1 LELLGD
7 VAHVES
13 RFGLFRDGVSVR
25 AR

>member
-1 LELLGD
+1 MELIGD

-13 RFGLFRDGVSVR
+13 CSGLFRDGVSVR